1 MMGRSLFLVCIWKK
15 VMFEVLYN
23 CKKQTFRCKLD
34 KLGDAVEIH
43 DCQNK
48 EDIILRQNVKSF
60 IVFLFYEE
68 LLFFVYFLFL
78 MCVPAQ
84 SCPALCNTVDCGPLG
99 SSVHGVLQSRILE
112 WISIASSRRFSQ
124 PRD

>member
-1 MMGRSLFLVCIWKK
+1 MGRSLFLVCIWKK
-15 VMFEVLYN
+15 VMFEVLCN
-23 CKKQTFRCKLD
+23 WKKQTFRCKLG

-48 EDIILRQNVKSF
+48 KGIILRQNVKSF

-84 SCPALCNTVDCGPLG
+84 SCPALCNTVDCEPLG

-112 WISIASSRRFSQ
+112 WIAIASSRRSSQ

>member
-1 MMGRSLFLVCIWKK
+1 M
-15 VMFEVLYN
+15 EE
-23 CKKQTFRCKLD
+23 TDFRCKLG

-48 EDIILRQNVKSF
+48 KGDILRQNVKSF

-84 SCPALCNTVDCGPLG
+84 SCPALCDTVDCGPVG
-99 SSVHGVLQSRILE
+99 SFVHGVLQSRMLE
-112 WISIASSRRFSQ
+112 WIAIASSRRSS
-124 PRD
+124 